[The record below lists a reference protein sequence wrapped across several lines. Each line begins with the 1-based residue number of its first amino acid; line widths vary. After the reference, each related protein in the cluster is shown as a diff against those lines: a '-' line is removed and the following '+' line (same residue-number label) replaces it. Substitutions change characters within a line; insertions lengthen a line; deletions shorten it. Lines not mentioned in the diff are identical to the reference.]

1 MAIPPKPHPYASPLE
16 KRPRFVRAIGMI
28 SIENASLE
36 SMLGE
41 LLGAL
46 LGIFPSLGHTLYFT
60 PKAVLARLEMLEN
73 VMVKTLDHDPKTLA
87 RVTAVVKRSRAL
99 MGKRNDIMHS
109 LWAISEERGSPV
121 ARILFPSWKGGDV
134 KLTELT
140 DIIRDY
146 RNLTGETAELIDVV
160 QASYAA
166 RMRALR
172 RTLRRRVPGGDG
184 PKSRSPRQS
193 SRPAKR

>member
-1 MAIPPKPHPYASPLE
+1 
-16 KRPRFVRAIGMI
+16 MI

-46 LGIFPSLGHTLYFT
+46 LGIFPRIGHTLYFT

-73 VMVKTLDHDPKTLA
+73 VLTEALEHDPASLA
-87 RVTAVVKRSRAL
+87 KVAAVVKRSRAI

-109 LWAISEERGSPV
+109 LWAISEEPGAPA
-121 ARILFPSWKGGDV
+121 ARILFPSWRGGDV
-134 KLTELT
+134 PLAELT

-146 RNLTGETAELIDVV
+146 RNLIGETAELIDVV
-160 QASYAA
+160 QASYWAH
-166 RMRALR
+166 MRALR
-172 RTLRRRVPGGDG
+172 QKFRQLARDNAAS
-184 PKSRSPRQS
+184 KSRSPRQS
-193 SRPAKR
+193 SRPAKRRPRPQS